1 MKENMTELFN
11 EFSEIRDSLING
23 ALKADQVGR
32 LCSVPIRDAVLR
44 FAFDNPELRESLAG
58 TIKELKG
65 ESDQERACLATL
77 CAGISL
83 LDDLRDQC
91 AEFVAQALDADSG
104 YSLARLLNL
113 AISHGVP
120 ATVWADSLSEVSI
133 TECLEGAK

>member
-32 LCSVPIRDAVLR
+32 LCFVPIRDAVLR

-77 CAGISL
+77 TAGIYL
-83 LDDLRDQC
+83 LDDKRAEC
-91 AEFVAQALDADSG
+91 AEFVEIALNSDSV

-113 AISHGVP
+113 AIGAGIP
-120 ATVWADSLSEVSI
+120 ATVWADSLSAVSI